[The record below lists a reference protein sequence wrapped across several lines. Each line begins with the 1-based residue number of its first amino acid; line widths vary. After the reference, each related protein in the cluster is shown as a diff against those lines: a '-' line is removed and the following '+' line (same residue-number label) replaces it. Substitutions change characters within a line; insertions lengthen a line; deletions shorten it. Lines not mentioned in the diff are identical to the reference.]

1 MSREWGVWTK
11 LKLEVLSEYLDTFVT
26 ASQRAPNTVYLDL
39 FAGQVENTLRDTQL
53 PIDGS
58 AARALQ
64 TKLPFSRVVLFER
77 PARAAALEQELKQR
91 FPNRAPSLRMWPGD
105 CNTRIDDALA
115 DLALLTR

>member
-1 MSREWGVWTK
+1 MSRAWGVWTK
-11 LKLEVLSEYLDTFVT
+11 LKLEVLSEYLDKFVT

-64 TKLPFSRVVLFER
+64 AKLPFSRVVLFER
-77 PARAAALEQELKQR
+77 LPGQ
-91 FPNRAPSLRMWPGD
+91 PPSSRGSSNVSRTERPRSECGRVTATTAST
-105 CNTRIDDALA
+105 TRSP
-115 DLALLTR
+115 T